1 MVHSAIRKTPYEI
14 HRGVR
19 PRNAPE
25 FTDNHAAE
33 LLTTYIGG
41 PARTIL
47 SDATSEAPADLARF
61 ILEDERIL
69 MSSWAASNR
78 TLLPSI
84 EVVSTMVAT
93 QKEEDGYE
101 TPEEPVES
109 DDILSARK
117 TPILSPK
124 RPLDSETPTRVLRPR
139 KNSKP

>member
-1 MVHSAIRKTPYEI
+1 
-14 HRGVR
+14 
-19 PRNAPE
+19 
-25 FTDNHAAE
+25 
-33 LLTTYIGG
+33 
-41 PARTIL
+41 
-47 SDATSEAPADLARF
+47 
-61 ILEDERIL
+61 
-69 MSSWAASNR
+69 
-78 TLLPSI
+78 
-84 EVVSTMVAT
+84 MVAT